1 MKIISSPA
9 KLMKFNTAKTILKS
23 TSPKFIDDAELIQK
37 YLKPKNPKFLSDL
50 MDISEKL
57 ADENW
62 NRNQIWNG
70 KPSAQESSQALY
82 SFNGEVYKGIEVE
95 NLDEKAVNYLQ
106 KNFRMISGLYG
117 LLRPSDRIM
126 PYRLEM
132 GRAFKFEKNKNL
144 YDFWQQKITGEL
156 KSELKKDEILL
167 NVASHEYFKAVDQK
181 ELKNHIVNVEFKEI
195 RDGKPKTIVVYTK
208 HARGLLAR
216 FCAETNAK
224 TLNDIKAFNVDKYLV
239 DESLSTLQNLV
250 FTR

>member
-9 KLMKFNTAKTILKS
+9 KLMKIYSINSPLRSTTAK
-23 TSPKFIDDAELIQK
+23 FITEAELIQK
-37 YLKPKNPKFLSDL
+37 YLKPKTPKYLSEL
-50 MDISEKL
+50 MEISQKL

-62 NRNQIWNG
+62 QRNQVWTP
-70 KPSAQESSQALY
+70 KPSANKSSQALY
-82 SFNGEVYKGIEVE
+82 AFNGEVYKGLDAET
-95 NLDEKAVNYLQ
+95 LDENATKYLQ
-106 KNFRMISGLYG
+106 KNFRIISGLYG

-132 GRAFKFEKNKNL
+132 GRNFKFEKNKNL
-144 YDFWQQKITGEL
+144 YSFWQEKITNEL

-167 NVASHEYFKAVDQK
+167 NLASHEYFKAVDQA

-195 RDGKPKTIVVYTK
+195 RNGKPKTIVVYTK

-224 TLNDIKAFNVDKYLV
+224 KLNDVKAFNADHYLF
-239 DESLSTLQNLV
+239 DEKLSTKTNLV

>member
-9 KLMKFNTAKTILKS
+9 KLMKFNTIKTPLKS
-23 TSPKFIDDAELIQK
+23 TTPKFIDHAALIQK
-37 YLKPKNPKFLSDL
+37 NLKPKSPKFLIDL
-50 MDISEKL
+50 MDISQKL

-62 NRNQIWNG
+62 QRNQVWRA
-70 KPSAQESSQALY
+70 KPSPKESSQALY
-82 SFNGEVYKGIEVE
+82 SFNGEVYKGLEVE
-95 NLDEKAVNYLQ
+95 TLDEKAITYLQ
-106 KNFRMISGLYG
+106 KNFRMLSGLYG
-117 LLRPSDRIM
+117 LLRPSDKIM

-144 YDFWQQKITGEL
+144 YSFWQETITEEL

-167 NVASHEYFKAVDQK
+167 NLASHEYFKAVDQK
-181 ELKNHIVNVEFKEI
+181 ALKNHIVTVEFKEI
-195 RDGKPKTIVVYTK
+195 RNKKPKTIVVYTK

-224 TLNDIKAFNVDKYLV
+224 NLNDVKAFNVDKYLL
-239 DESLSTLQNLV
+239 DESLSTPQNLV

>member
-9 KLMKFNTAKTILKS
+9 KLMKFNTVETPLKS
-23 TSPKFIDDAELIQK
+23 TTPKFIEEAQLIQK
-37 YLKPKNPKFLSDL
+37 NLKPKTPKFLIEL
-50 MDISEKL
+50 MDISQKL

-62 NRNQIWNG
+62 QRNQVWNS
-70 KPSAQESSQALY
+70 KPSTKESSQALY
-82 SFNGEVYKGIEVE
+82 SFNGEVYKGLEVE
-95 NLDEKAVNYLQ
+95 NLDEKSVAYLQ
-106 KNFRMISGLYG
+106 KNFKMLSGLYG

-132 GRAFKFEKNKNL
+132 GRSFKFEKNKNL
-144 YDFWQQKITGEL
+144 YDFWQKRITNEL

-181 ELKNHIVNVEFKEI
+181 ELKDHIVNVEFKEI
-195 RDGKPKTIVVYTK
+195 RNGKPKTIVVYTK

-224 TLNDIKAFNVDKYLV
+224 NLNDIKAFNADRYRI
-239 DESLSTLQNLV
+239 DELLSKSRNLV

>member
-9 KLMKFNTAKTILKS
+9 KLMKIDHADTPLRS
-23 TSPKFIDDAELIQK
+23 TTPKFIADAELIHK
-37 YLKPKNPKFLSDL
+37 YLKPKTPKYLSDL
-50 MDISEKL
+50 MEISKKL

-62 NRNQIWNG
+62 ERNQVWKA
-70 KPSAQESSQALY
+70 KPSSTKSSQALY
-82 SFNGEVYKGIEVE
+82 AFNGEVYKGLDAET
-95 NLDEKAVNYLQ
+95 LDEKSAKYLQ

-132 GRAFKFEKNKNL
+132 GRNFEFEKYKNL
-144 YDFWQQKITGEL
+144 YSFWQEKITHEL

-167 NVASHEYFKAVDQK
+167 NLASTEYFKVVDQK
-181 ELKNHIVNVEFKEI
+181 ALENNIVNVEFKEI
-195 RDGKPKTIVVYTK
+195 RNGEPKTIVVYTK

-224 TLNDIKAFNVDKYLV
+224 KLNDVKAFNVDRYLF
-239 DESLSTLQNLV
+239 DEKLSSKSNLV